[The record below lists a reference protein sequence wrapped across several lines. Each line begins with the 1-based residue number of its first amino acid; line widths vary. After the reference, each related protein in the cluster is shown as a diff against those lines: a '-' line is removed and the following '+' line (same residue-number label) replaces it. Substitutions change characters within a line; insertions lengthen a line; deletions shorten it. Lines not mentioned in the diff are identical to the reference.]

1 MNIYRRTV
9 LKIRDVFLKEWEL
22 STKSAYFILA
32 LSIISEQ
39 AGTACLEASD
49 GYRIA
54 SFSILTAILY
64 TFTYFTFGKI
74 LSRIDLAVAYATWSA
89 VGSVGA
95 ALMGVFLFSQPLS
108 LVGWLSIAGMV
119 VGVVLLNIYGTPP
132 GNTEDSSGESGGPGQ
147 DREVAQ

>member
-32 LSIISEQ
+32 LSIVSEQ

-108 LVGWLSIAGMV
+108 VVGWISIAGMV
-119 VGVVLLNIYGTPP
+119 IGVVLLNLFGTPP
-132 GNTEDSSGESGGPGQ
+132 DEEDAASGGPGQ

>member
-1 MNIYRRTV
+1 MIIYRRTV

-54 SFSILTAILY
+54 SFSVLTAILY
-64 TFTYFTFGKI
+64 VFTYFTFGKI
-74 LSRIDLAVAYATWSA
+74 LNKIDLAVAYATWSA
-89 VGSVGA
+89 VGSGGA
-95 ALMGVFLFSQPLS
+95 ALMGGFLFSQPLS
-108 LVGWLSIAGMV
+108 VTGWLSIAGMV
-119 VGVVLLNIYGTPP
+119 VGVILLNLYGTPP
-132 GNTEDSSGESGGPGQ
+132 ENAEESSGEPGGSGQG
-147 DREVAQ
+147 REVTR

>member
-1 MNIYRRTV
+1 M
-9 LKIRDVFLKEWEL
+9 KIRDVFLKEWEL

-32 LSIISEQ
+32 LSIVSEQ

-74 LSRIDLAVAYATWSA
+74 LSRIDLGIAWATWGA
-89 VGSVGA
+89 VGTAVT
-95 ALMGVFLFSQPLS
+95 P
-108 LVGWLSIAGMV
+108 IAGYLFYKQKITKTGIFALALIIV
-119 VGVVLLNIYGTPP
+119 STITLN
-132 GNTEDSSGESGGPGQ
+132 
-147 DREVAQ
+147 VFA